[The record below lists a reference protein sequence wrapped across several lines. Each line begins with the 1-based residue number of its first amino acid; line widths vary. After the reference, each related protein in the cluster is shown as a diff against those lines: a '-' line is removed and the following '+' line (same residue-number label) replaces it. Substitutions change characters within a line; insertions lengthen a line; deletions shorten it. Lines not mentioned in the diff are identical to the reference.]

1 MAPAGVHLLV
11 PVSGFAQLGSWVEHE
26 CMILMPVVCT
36 AVVMA
41 QGEPAGFGYWI
52 GVLVKETGLALKE
65 EVPRDKRAL
74 FRKLARFLVENE
86 FDHVSQLVNG
96 RCPALFLM
104 GVISACHVSQ
114 VQIRVNGSE
123 QMLY

>member
-1 MAPAGVHLLV
+1 MPAGVYVLGTTSLFVH
-11 PVSGFAQLGSWVEHE
+11 LGSWDGHDNL
-26 CMILMPVVCT
+26 ILKPVVCT
-36 AVVMA
+36 AVAMA

-86 FDHVSQLVNG
+86 FEHVSQLVDG
-96 RCPALFLM
+96 QCMHSFL
-104 GVISACHVSQ
+104 
-114 VQIRVNGSE
+114 
-123 QMLY
+123 L

>member
-1 MAPAGVHLLV
+1 MGCLSGGACWCARAGACEFVCAT
-11 PVSGFAQLGSWVEHE
+11 SSWGEHDSL
-26 CMILMPVVCT
+26 ILKPVVCT
-36 AVVMA
+36 AVAMA

-86 FDHVSQLVNG
+86 FEHVSQLVDG
-96 RCPALFLM
+96 QCMHSFL
-104 GVISACHVSQ
+104 
-114 VQIRVNGSE
+114 
-123 QMLY
+123 L

>member
-1 MAPAGVHLLV
+1 
-11 PVSGFAQLGSWVEHE
+11 
-26 CMILMPVVCT
+26 
-36 AVVMA
+36 MA

-86 FDHVSQLVNG
+86 FEHVSQLVDG
-96 RCPALFLM
+96 QCMHSFLLCLVM
-104 GVISACHVSQ
+104 HAICD
-114 VQIRVNGSE
+114 RNGSE
-123 QMLY
+123 SLDRS